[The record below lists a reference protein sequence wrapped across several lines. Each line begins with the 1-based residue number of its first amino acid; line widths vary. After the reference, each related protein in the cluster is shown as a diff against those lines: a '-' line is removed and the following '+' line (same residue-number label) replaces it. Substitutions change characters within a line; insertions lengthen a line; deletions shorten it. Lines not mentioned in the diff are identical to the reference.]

1 MDETLPEQPRAPSA
15 LAIVLWVLLTCL
27 TAGAIAEW
35 ARFPSLWGGGSVF
48 ASYAA
53 PLWLGWGLLHVPGLV
68 VGAVALALAA
78 RGRAVLLPLALGAL
92 AAGAIM
98 SWDVQF
104 QSFRKSAWAL
114 YLLVDGAW
122 LLAFVVLWRGAGRA
136 MPGVRLAAI
145 AFAVPVVAALAAQAS
160 MKSYFSTW
168 RPATSTWDAAAQLE
182 TLELYPSAHRAL
194 PATAAEGCAILARL
208 APDPYPGQGAP
219 GGWPK
224 RHRVLNLYG
233 EPVGA
238 RRPGRDNPA
247 PVLSY
252 EWWPDRAEGKCD
264 SSRFPAR

>member
-1 MDETLPEQPRAPSA
+1 METPEPAQPRASAA
-15 LAIVLWVLLTCL
+15 LAIALWLLLACVS
-27 TAGAIAEW
+27 AGAIAEW

-48 ASYAA
+48 ASYAL
-53 PLWLGWGLLHVPGLV
+53 PFWLGWGLLHVPGLAA
-68 VGAVALALAA
+68 GAVALALAA

-122 LLAFVVLWRGAGRA
+122 LLAFAALWRGAGRA
-136 MPGVRLAAI
+136 WPGAGLAAL
-145 AFAVPVVAALAAQAS
+145 AFVVPVAAALAAQAGT
-160 MKSYFSTW
+160 KAYFSEW
-168 RPATSTWDAAAQLE
+168 RPATSNWDPRTGLE
-182 TLELYPSAHRAL
+182 TLDLYPSAHRPL
-194 PATAAEGCAILARL
+194 PGSAAEGCEILARL
-208 APDPYPGQGAP
+208 APNPYPDHGAP

-233 EPVGA
+233 EPPGA
-238 RRPGRDNPA
+238 RRPGADNPA

-264 SSRFPAR
+264 TRGFAQR